1 MPLFCT
7 LNVEK
12 STKLCYTNTY
22 LGDKMR
28 IITGKFKAKK
38 LVAPTEGD
46 FTIRPT
52 LDRVKEPLF
61 SMIRPYL
68 DGARV
73 LDLFAGTGNLG
84 LEAISEGASFAV
96 LNDKSKTALRII
108 STNVR
113 LTQTSNCVKIT
124 AKEYDKC
131 LKSLV
136 GDIFDIIFLDPPYA
150 TDYEE
155 DALNKIV
162 EYNLLAKE
170 GIIVL
175 ESDKRK
181 EINENIDRLEI
192 KDKRTYGRVTLR
204 VYKWK
209 E

>member
-1 MPLFCT
+1 
-7 LNVEK
+7 
-12 STKLCYTNTY
+12 
-22 LGDKMR
+22 MR

-38 LVAPTEGD
+38 LVAPKDTD
-46 FTIRPT
+46 ASIRPT

-61 SMIRPYL
+61 SMIRPYVG
-68 DGARV
+68 GARV

-96 LNDKSKTALRII
+96 LNDKSKTALNII

-113 LTQTSNCVKIT
+113 LTGTSNCVKIS

-131 LKSLV
+131 LKSLM
-136 GDIFDIIFLDPPYA
+136 GDTFDIIFLDPPYA
-150 TDYEE
+150 TDYEQ

-162 EYNLLAKE
+162 EYSLLAKT

-181 EINENIDRLEI
+181 EINEEIDGLKMSE
-192 KDKRTYGRVTLR
+192 KRTYGRVTLR
-204 VYKWK
+204 VYKW
-209 E
+209 EE